1 MNIEDLLTEFEKSD
15 SKVKALNEEKSKIEK
30 IKKETGRR
38 DIDIAN
44 RKSIFVLLIP
54 VIYFLIILSII
65 TDFEMNLSIFNLFS
79 ITDPLLEEKRKPI
92 GFLIGSTSLLC
103 IFFILLREKV
113 VDILLKNPFGTS
125 NSPLIIIPMLLMA
138 FPLSL
143 SLTLI
148 ASNNGLIVAIMSS
161 SFLVFLFV
169 FIFYFVAC
177 FKNLFKKRFD
187 NNVLLKDKE
196 ISKELEKESDKCKL
210 LKTEL
215 ITNPENMKQ
224 IIEKYHSS
232 KTPSECLILLMNDF
246 EREASKREKLK
257 TKKERHEELYK
268 IRFKES
274 FDLEIE
280 NS

>member
-1 MNIEDLLTEFEKSD
+1 MSIENLLTEFEKSD
-15 SKVKALNEEKSKIEK
+15 SKVKALNKEKSKIEK
-30 IKKETGRR
+30 MKKETGRR
-38 DIDIAN
+38 DVDIAN
-44 RKSIFVLLIP
+44 RKSIFILLIP
-54 VIYFLIILSII
+54 VIYFLIILSTI
-65 TDFEMNLSIFNLFS
+65 TDFEMNLSLSNLFS
-79 ITDPLLEEKRKPI
+79 ITDPLLEEKRKAI

-103 IFFILLREKV
+103 MFFILLREKI

-125 NSPLIIIPMLLMA
+125 NSPLIMIPILLMA
-138 FPLSL
+138 LPLSL

-148 ASNNGLIVAIMSS
+148 ATNGGLIVAIISF

-169 FIFYFVAC
+169 FIFYFVAY
-177 FKNLFKKRFD
+177 FKNLFKKKL
-187 NNVLLKDKE
+187 NNNILLKDKE
-196 ISKELEKESDKCKL
+196 ISKELKKESDKCKL

-232 KTPSECLILLMNDF
+232 KTPSECLISLMNDF

-268 IRFKES
+268 VRFKES
-274 FDLEIE
+274 FEVEIE

>member
-1 MNIEDLLTEFEKSD
+1 MSIENLLKEFEKSD
-15 SKVKALNEEKSKIEK
+15 SKVIVLNKEKSKIEK
-30 IKKETGRR
+30 MKKETGRR
-38 DIDIAN
+38 DVDMAN

-54 VIYFLIILSII
+54 VIFFLIILSTI
-65 TDFEMNLSIFNLFS
+65 TDFEINLSIFNLFS
-79 ITDPLLEEKRKPI
+79 ITDPLLEEKRKAI
-92 GFLIGSTSLLC
+92 GFLIGATSLLC
-103 IFFILLREKV
+103 IFSIFLREKI

-125 NSPLIIIPMLLMA
+125 NSRLIIIPILLMA

-143 SLTLI
+143 SLTLM
-148 ASNNGLIVAIMSS
+148 ATNNGLTIAIMSF

-169 FIFYFVAC
+169 IIFYFVAC
-177 FKNLFKKRFD
+177 FKNLFKKRLD

-232 KTPSECLILLMNDF
+232 
-246 EREASKREKLK
+246 
-257 TKKERHEELYK
+257 
-268 IRFKES
+268 
-274 FDLEIE
+274 
-280 NS
+280 